1 MNQKEIKDMTINERI
16 SYFRKIAG
24 LTQAEVAK
32 KMEMKVGTYS
42 KMEREGKITVDKLI
56 KLAQILDVDYDLLVN
71 GEEKETK
78 VEYIPVPIQTSA
90 NTANT
95 LFQPIM
101 VDNTPKSRIPEYIP
115 TARERATMQ
124 IIHNMPK
131 KVQEEIYDFI
141 KKKMNECGK

>member
-1 MNQKEIKDMTINERI
+1 MKQKEIKEMTINERI

-78 VEYIPVPIQTSA
+78 VEYIPVPIQTSG
-90 NTANT
+90 NTANS

>member
-1 MNQKEIKDMTINERI
+1 MKQKEIKEMTINERI

-56 KLAQILDVDYDLLVN
+56 KLAQILDVDYDLLVS
-71 GEEKETK
+71 GKEKETK
-78 VEYIPVPIQTSA
+78 IEYIPVPINPNG
-90 NTANT
+90 NTTVA
-95 LFQPIM
+95 LGQPII
-101 VDNTPKSRIPEYIP
+101 VEGTPKSRIPEYIP
-115 TARERATMQ
+115 TAREKATMQ
-124 IIHNMPK
+124 IVHNLPK

-141 KKKMNECGK
+141 EIKRKECGK